1 MILLIPD
8 NKTKPQKHQ
17 ENSSDKKLFKHECC
31 TKISIHTNQSQT
43 KKKKSKNDIMSLRK
57 ENTKLHYIQ
66 KST

>member
-1 MILLIPD
+1 MILLILD

-17 ENSSDKKLFKHECC
+17 ETSSNKKLFKHECC
-31 TKISIHTNQSQT
+31 TKISIFTNQSQT
-43 KKKKSKNDIMSLRK
+43 KKKSKNGIMSLRK